1 MRLPVYSLWQ
11 SSRAKTPASVSRR
24 ILKIGVQEKYFFKG
38 SSPVTY
44 EYITIHGQQVSRS
57 AGQQVS
63 RSAGQQVSRSAG
75 QQVSRS
81 IIDKLLS
88 IAKLAHLNL

>member
-24 ILKIGVQEKYFFKG
+24 ILKIGVQEKYFSKG

-63 RSAGQQVSRSAG
+63 RSAGQQVNHR
-75 QQVSRS
+75 
-81 IIDKLLS
+81 
-88 IAKLAHLNL
+88 

>member
-57 AGQQVS
+57 
-63 RSAGQQVSRSAG
+63 
-75 QQVSRS
+75 